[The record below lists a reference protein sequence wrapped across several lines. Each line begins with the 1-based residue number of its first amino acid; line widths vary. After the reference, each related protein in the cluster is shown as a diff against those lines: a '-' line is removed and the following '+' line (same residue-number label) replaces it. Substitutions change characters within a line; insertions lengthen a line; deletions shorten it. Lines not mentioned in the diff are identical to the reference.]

1 MESVLLYAF
10 IALAL
15 SIVLN
20 ILLQKIGVSQ
30 IIGYIVTG
38 TMVVYAF
45 DLRHVL
51 DSHSLEL
58 LAEFG
63 IVFLMFTIG
72 LEMSLSKMN
81 SMKKDIFGNGLMQVG
96 ISAVALFMIT
106 YFIFAL
112 EIRVALLIS
121 LAFSLSSTA
130 VVLSYL
136 KSSKEI
142 YHPYGQRSVGILI
155 FQDIAV
161 IPILILIGFFSMDDL
176 NVTDI
181 IVDTTLSA
189 ILVVGLLFVVGKR
202 LMTYLLHFSADSG
215 IEELFIGS
223 VLVIVIGASLL
234 AHYAGFTYSLGA
246 FVAGMII
253 AETKYHYRVEADIG
267 PFKNLLLGL
276 FFVTVG
282 MKIDLL
288 FFFGHIGSIVG
299 ILVGVFA
306 LKGVIIYSIIKLS
319 SDKLTSFKT
328 ALALSQVGEF
338 SFAIFALAGSAD
350 IIDDNLSQMLVLIV
364 VLSMIITPF
373 IIARLEQ
380 FSNLLYVK
388 EESHTNIVKLDEL
401 KNHVVVVGYSV
412 VGKFVTHELERIG
425 ASYAVVDNSLKHVK
439 EGIEAGEKIILGDL
453 SKQSMIEAL
462 HVKEC
467 SAVIVTLDNIDK
479 KRLICEAILS
489 EVKDINLIVK
499 VISLEDK
506 EKLQD
511 LPITVIVDGKVEV
524 ARILV
529 ERMGACELEYY

>member
-38 TMVVYAF
+38 TFVVYAF

-72 LEMSLSKMN
+72 LEMSLSRMN
-81 SMKKDIFGNGLMQVG
+81 SMKKDIFGNGSMQVG
-96 ISAVALFMIT
+96 ISAGVIFLIT
-106 YFIFAL
+106 YYLFSL
-112 EIRVALLIS
+112 ELREALLIS

-130 VVLSYL
+130 VVLSFL

-161 IPILILIGFFSMDDL
+161 IPILILIGFFSMEGLD
-176 NVTDI
+176 VTDI
-181 IVDTTLSA
+181 IIDTTLSA
-189 ILVVGLLFVVGKR
+189 IFVVGLLFVVGKR
-202 LMTYLLHFSADSG
+202 LMTYLLHFSADTG

-223 VLVIVIGASLL
+223 VLVIVVGASLL
-234 AHYAGFTYSLGA
+234 AHYSGFTYSLGA

-253 AETKYHYRVEADIG
+253 AETKYHYRVESDIG

-288 FFFGHIGSIVG
+288 FFFAHFVEIFA

-306 LKGVIIYSIIKLS
+306 LKAMIIYGIIRLS
-319 SDKLTSFKT
+319 SDKITAFKT

-338 SFAIFALAGSAD
+338 SFAIFALAASANILD
-350 IIDDNLSQMLVLIV
+350 ADLSQMLVLIV
-364 VLSMIITPF
+364 VISMILTPF
-373 IIARLEQ
+373 IIARLDKLSQ
-380 FSNLLYVK
+380 LLHVK
-388 EESHTNIVKLDEL
+388 EEVHTNIVHLGAL
-401 KNHVVVVGYSV
+401 KNHVVVVGYSI
-412 VGKFVTHELERIG
+412 VGKFVTKELEALG

-439 EGIEAGEKIILGDL
+439 EGIADGKKIILGDL
-453 SKQSMIEAL
+453 SKHSMIEAL

-467 SAVIVTLDNIDK
+467 SAVIITLDNIEK

-489 EVKDINLIVK
+489 ETKDINLIVK
-499 VISLEDK
+499 VVSLEEK

-511 LPITVIVDGKVEV
+511 LPITFIVDGKLEV

-529 ERMGACELEYY
+529 DKMSVCSLR

>member
-1 MESVLLYAF
+1 MELVLLYAF

-20 ILLQKIGVSQ
+20 IVLQKIGVSQ

-38 TMVVYAF
+38 TVVVYAF

-81 SMKKDIFGNGLMQVG
+81 TMKKDIFGNGLMQVG
-96 ISAVALFMIT
+96 ISASII
-106 YFIFAL
+106 FIFSHYLFSL
-112 EIRVALLIS
+112 EFKSALLIA

-136 KSSKEI
+136 KASKEI
-142 YHPYGQRSVGILI
+142 YLPYGQRSVGILI

-161 IPILILIGFFSMDDL
+161 IPILILIGFFSIENMNISEIL
-176 NVTDI
+176 I
-181 IVDTTLSA
+181 QTTISA
-189 ILVVGLLFVVGKR
+189 IFVVGLLFVVGKW
-202 LMTYLLHFSADSG
+202 LMTYLLHFSAETG
-215 IEELFIGS
+215 VEELFIGS

-234 AHYAGFTYSLGA
+234 AHYSGFTYSLGA

-253 AETKYHYRVEADIG
+253 AETKYHYRVEADIS

-276 FFVTVG
+276 FFITVG

-288 FFFGHIGSIVG
+288 FLFEHIGMILA
-299 ILVGVFA
+299 ILVAIFT
-306 LKGVIIYSIIKLS
+306 LKAGVIFSVIRLS
-319 SDKLTSFKT
+319 SDKLTAFKT

-338 SFAIFALAGSAD
+338 SFAIFALASSAN
-350 IIDDNLSQMLVLIV
+350 IIDDNLTQMLVLIV
-364 VLSMIITPF
+364 VLSMIVTPF
-373 IIARLEQ
+373 IISRLDY
-380 FSNLLYVK
+380 FSKILK
-388 EESHTNIVKLDEL
+388 EKNENFNNIKVDTL

-412 VGKFVTHELERIG
+412 VGKFVAQELENLG
-425 ASYAVVDNSLKHVK
+425 ASYVVVDNSLKHVK
-439 EGIEAGEKIILGDL
+439 EGLALDKNIILGDL
-453 SKQSMIEAL
+453 SKYSMIEAL

-467 SAVIVTLDNIDK
+467 SAVILTLDNVEK
-479 KRLICEAILS
+479 KRLICESILS
-489 EVKDINLIVK
+489 VTKHINLIVK
-499 VISLEDK
+499 VTSLEEK
-506 EKLQD
+506 EKLDD
-511 LPITVIVDGKVEV
+511 LDITVIVDAKFEI
-524 ARILV
+524 AKILV
-529 ERMGACELEYY
+529 NKMSVCELNH